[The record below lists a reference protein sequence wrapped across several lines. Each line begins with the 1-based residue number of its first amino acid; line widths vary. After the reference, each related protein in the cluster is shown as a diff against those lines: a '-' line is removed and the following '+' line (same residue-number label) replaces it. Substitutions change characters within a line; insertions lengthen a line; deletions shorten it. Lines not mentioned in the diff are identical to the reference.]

1 MSTVYA
7 AAAITPKQT
16 INWDSLLATS
26 FGIFFS
32 LVIGFFILEF
42 ILAALNLATN
52 YEDAKALETAKKT
65 FTSAIKGLVVS
76 LGAFVVLNTI
86 LPAIGVTGSITNPLS
101 VFTTQINKL
110 IGCVRDYSTCN

>member
-1 MSTVYA
+1 MFTVFA
-7 AAAITPKQT
+7 QTITPKQT
-16 INWDSLLATS
+16 INWSVLLSTT

-32 LVIGFFILEF
+32 LVLGFFILEF

-52 YEDAKALETAKKT
+52 YEDPKALETAKKS

-76 LGAFVVLNTI
+76 LGAFIVLNSV
-86 LPAIGVTGSITNPLS
+86 LPAIGVTTTVSNPLS

-110 IGCVRDYSTCN
+110 IGCIRDYSTCK